1 MYQLPFNPRIK
12 ALGEMRY
19 PTVTSLSLF
28 RIAGR
33 AFRGLFKS
41 PTPQDILGV
50 YAGLFPG
57 GPGSPPSAAS
67 PN

>member
-1 MYQLPFNPRIK
+1 MQLQFPLTDR
-12 ALGEMRY
+12 LR
-19 PTVTSLSLF
+19 V
-28 RIAGR
+28 AGR